1 MLKEIKKKKHNLTTD
16 EEKQWEAEKKCYICG
31 DKFLNSVKAPTTK
44 DDVLTEIQ
52 DLLEKN
58 MLPTEK
64 IPSLKLVKKQQ
75 RTFSR
80 LLHPDKNLDVSKEA
94 QNKKEEEFKIFFQAN
109 KKLQKILIEKGLINN
124 VEEDEE

>member
-1 MLKEIKKKKHNLTTD
+1 MGSR
-16 EEKQWEAEKKCYICG
+16 KKCHICG

-44 DDVLTEIQ
+44 DEVLTEIK

-80 LLHPDKNLDVSKEA
+80 LLHPDKNVDVSKEA
-94 QNKKEEEFKIFFQAN
+94 MSKKEEEFKLCFQAN
-109 KKLQKILIEKGLINN
+109 KNYKNY
-124 VEEDEE
+124 